1 MRLLVRDFAD
11 NSLCLFNM
19 QDVVLQNYVESE
31 GITYKVDCALD
42 FTDDSDNHIY
52 VVLPLDVCESIM
64 YDLLRDDYADL
75 SMYMK
80 DTYIFPEH
88 AETERLKEL
97 YEVVEV

>member
-1 MRLLVRDFAD
+1 MADRRLWLGKRRK
-11 NSLCLFNM
+11 
-19 QDVVLQNYVESE
+19 VVVKNYVESE
-31 GITYKVDCALD
+31 GVAYKVDCALA
-42 FTDDSDNHIY
+42 FTDDFDNRIY

-80 DTYIFPEH
+80 DTYIFPEP
-88 AETERLKEL
+88 AETERLKKL

>member
-1 MRLLVRDFAD
+1 MSFL
-11 NSLCLFNM
+11 
-19 QDVVLQNYVESE
+19 
-31 GITYKVDCALD
+31 
-42 FTDDSDNHIY
+42 SDNHIY

-88 AETERLKEL
+88 AKTERLKKL

>member
-1 MRLLVRDFAD
+1 MRLLVRDFTD
-11 NSLCLFNM
+11 NTLCLFKM
-19 QDVVLQNYVESE
+19 QNVVLKNYVESE
-31 GITYKVDCALD
+31 GVANNIDCALA
-42 FTDDSDNHIY
+42 FTDDFDNRIY

-80 DTYIFPEH
+80 DTYIFPEP
-88 AETERLKEL
+88 AETERLQEL

>member
-1 MRLLVRDFAD
+1 MRLLVR
-11 NSLCLFNM
+11 
-19 QDVVLQNYVESE
+19 
-31 GITYKVDCALD
+31 D

-80 DTYIFPEH
+80 DTYIFPESV
-88 AETERLKEL
+88 ETERLKEL